1 MTPVK
6 FDIEYVKGDSHQVKV
21 DGCPIVD
28 KMYLTCR
35 DKNGVK
41 KFQKKYYLSGTSDG
55 IARQEDGT
63 YLITFLPADTN
74 TLKVGNYNY
83 DIEVIIDTIKQ
94 TLIVGEI
101 KLSNEYTYAED
112 EV

>member
-6 FDIEYVKGDSHQVKV
+6 FDIEYVRGDSHQVKI

-35 DKNGVK
+35 EKNGVK
-41 KFQKKYYLSGTSDG
+41 KFQKKYYFSGTNDG
-55 IARQEDGT
+55 IERQEDGT
-63 YLITFLPADTN
+63 YLVTFLPEDTN
-74 TLKVGNYNY
+74 KLKVGNY
-83 DIEVIIDTIKQ
+83 DFDVEIIVDSIKL
-94 TLIVGEI
+94 TLIRGSI
-101 KLSNEYTYAED
+101 KITDEYTFVED

>member
-6 FDIEYVKGDSHQVKV
+6 FDIEYVRGDSHQVKV

-41 KFQKKYYLSGTSDG
+41 KFQKKY
-55 IARQEDGT
+55 IQEK
-63 YLITFLPADTN
+63 LIYIL
-74 TLKVGNYNY
+74 
-83 DIEVIIDTIKQ
+83 
-94 TLIVGEI
+94 
-101 KLSNEYTYAED
+101 
-112 EV
+112 